1 MNYQNC
7 QNLMPLTSSDTKQKF
22 YKFCPKRTGFNV
34 NAEYT
39 RPQLNFL
46 ALHPCELLRNNKI
59 ENSHN
64 LSLQPTPTKRNL
76 KSKLTFKMAPI
87 FQTSEKVLDHFILV
101 ILAECDRHG
110 ILAPEIQILH
120 VLKKKLKKLKFY

>member
-1 MNYQNC
+1 M
-7 QNLMPLTSSDTKQKF
+7 
-22 YKFCPKRTGFNV
+22 

-39 RPQLNFL
+39 RPQLTFL
-46 ALHPCELLRNNKI
+46 ALHPCEILRNNEI
-59 ENSHN
+59 ENSRN

-120 VLKKKLKKLKFY
+120 VLKKKLKKMKFY